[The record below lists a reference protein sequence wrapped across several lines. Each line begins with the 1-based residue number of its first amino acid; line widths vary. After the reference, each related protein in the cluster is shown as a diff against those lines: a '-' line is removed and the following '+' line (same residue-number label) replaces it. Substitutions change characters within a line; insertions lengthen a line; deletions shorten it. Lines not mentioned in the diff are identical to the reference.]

1 MNLFKGLSGIKSM
14 IDYSDSGMEE
24 LSGEKLKKLQLVLT
38 EMLMEIVETC
48 QKNEIDVF
56 LLGGTALGAVR
67 HRGFIPWDD
76 DIDIGMTRESYR
88 KFIPV
93 FEKQLSDRYILNAP
107 NYSEKALSRFP
118 KILKKDSYMDTGL
131 SDDPDLCKI
140 FIDIFI
146 VDKIPENPIVRRV
159 KGLKCNALEFIGS
172 QVAMME
178 QMDDQ
183 IKKRYLSGGRTGFL
197 IRSVVGKLF
206 SFRNSSR
213 WYDHIDKAVQ
223 YQKESGLSGLPTGS
237 KHYFGENFP
246 SEVFL
251 PTSHGEFEGHDVPMV
266 HDADTYLSNL
276 YGSYMEIPPLEKRQ
290 KHFVRSLD
298 L

>member
-93 FEKQLSDRYILNAP
+93 FEKYLSDRYILNAP
-107 NYSEKALSRFP
+107 NYSEKVLSRFP

-131 SDDPDLCKI
+131 SKDSDLCKI

-146 VDKIPENPIVRRV
+146 VDRIPENSIVRRL
-159 KGLKCNALEFIGS
+159 KGLRCNALEFIGS

-178 QMDDQ
+178 QMDDE
-183 IKKRYLSGGRTGFL
+183 IKKRYLSGGWTGFL
-197 IRSVVGKLF
+197 IRSIVGKLF

-213 WYDHIDKAVQ
+213 WYDRIDKAVQ

-251 PTSHGEFEGHDVPMV
+251 PTAHGEFEGHDVPMV
-266 HDADTYLSNL
+266 HDTDAYLSNL
-276 YGSYMEIPPLEKRQ
+276 YGNYMEIPPLEKRQ

>member
-1 MNLFKGLSGIKSM
+1 MNLFKGLNGIKSM

-24 LSGEKLKKLQLVLT
+24 LSGEKLRKLQLILT
-38 EMLMEIVETC
+38 DMLRDIVEIC
-48 QKNEIDVF
+48 RENEIDVF

-107 NYSEKALSRFP
+107 NYSEKILSRFP

-146 VDKIPENPIVRRV
+146 VDRIPENPIVRRV

-183 IKKRYLSGGRTGFL
+183 IKKRYLSGGRMGFL
-197 IRSVVGKLF
+197 IRSIVGKLF

-213 WYDHIDKAVQ
+213 WYDRIDKAVQ
-223 YQKESGLSGLPTGS
+223 YRKESGLLGLPTGS

-251 PTSHGEFEGHDVPMV
+251 PTGHGEFEGHDVPMV
-266 HDADTYLSNL
+266 HDTDAYLRNL
-276 YGSYMEIPPLEKRQ
+276 YGNYMEIPPLEKRQ